1 MRVCRRHADT
11 GAAILKY
18 GNGTY
23 RGEELVAFVLS
34 YAKQIADNHAG
45 AKVKDC
51 VITIPPFFARE
62 RLETM
67 INAAAIAGLNVLALV
82 HENLAFAF
90 KYGFDKE
97 KEFADQPLN
106 VVFYDLGATSYKVS
120 LVNFFS
126 TVGKKNKTT
135 GGLTVKGVA
144 WDSMLGGRDFDHVV
158 LDILADEFNKQGK
171 NGYDVR
177 AYPRAVGE
185 AAQRGRACEGRAL
198 GEHGVPGGDR
208 VRARGPRPTDGD
220 QARGFRGT
228 RRGEGALGAAGAAA
242 RRGSPPGEPH
252 ERGGPPRRDRRR
264 RDADPRVKE
273 LAKSY
278 FGRTDGSLNGDEAAA
293 LGATLYAAKLSTSF
307 RLREFAIT
315 DAFPHAINVR
325 LGKDSDAVDAE
336 GDGSAD
342 GDDGVKKKDKALF
355 KANTQFPH
363 KKLITMSRTEDL
375 QVALSYADDASPIAT
390 FNISGVASALGRLEK
405 DEKRTAIGKPKVAIT
420 FALTASGLLD
430 VAKSELSLEMKEI
443 YDDWELVPANE
454 TVDAA
459 NVTDTNASADEKSWA
474 WRRLRQ
480 RRRPKRGGRHRI
492 GGAGGFGQRDLR
504 Q

>member
-1 MRVCRRHADT
+1 MRFVFLLLCSRAAAGAVIGIDMGARFLKVGIIQPGTGIELVLNEATKRKSSSTAGFNSQDERVYGDESQNLLGKAPQKQFMLSKLLLGKRVSSAEVQSFVDQLYPYEFVDAADT

-51 VITIPPFFARE
+51 VITIPPFFAHAE
-62 RLETM
+62 RQAM

-82 HENLAFAF
+82 HENTAFAF

-177 AYPRAVGE
+177 AYPRAVGKLRKE
-185 AAQRGRACEGRAL
+185 A
-198 GEHGVPGGDR
+198 
-208 VRARGPRPTDGD
+208 
-220 QARGFRGT
+220 
-228 RRGEGALGAAGAAA
+228 
-242 RRGSPPGEPH
+242 
-252 ERGGPPRRDRRR
+252 ER
-264 RDADPRVKE
+264 
-273 LAKSY
+273 
-278 FGRTDGSLNGDEAAA
+278 
-293 LGATLYAAKLSTSF
+293 
-307 RLREFAIT
+307 
-315 DAFPHAINVR
+315 
-325 LGKDSDAVDAE
+325 
-336 GDGSAD
+336 
-342 GDDGVKKKDKALF
+342 
-355 KANTQFPH
+355 
-363 KKLITMSRTEDL
+363 L
-375 QVALSYADDASPIAT
+375 QVSFCRFFWKSAT
-390 FNISGVASALGRLEK
+390 GMLKHAW
-405 DEKRTAIGKPKVAIT
+405 
-420 FALTASGLLD
+420 LLC
-430 VAKSELSLEMKEI
+430 A
-443 YDDWELVPANE
+443 
-454 TVDAA
+454 
-459 NVTDTNASADEKSWA
+459 
-474 WRRLRQ
+474 
-480 RRRPKRGGRHRI
+480 
-492 GGAGGFGQRDLR
+492 
-504 Q
+504 

>member
-1 MRVCRRHADT
+1 M
-11 GAAILKY
+11 
-18 GNGTY
+18 
-23 RGEELVAFVLS
+23 LS

-51 VITIPPFFARE
+51 VITIPPFFAHAE
-62 RLETM
+62 RQAM

-82 HENLAFAF
+82 HENTAFAF

-177 AYPRAVGE
+177 AYPRAVGKLRKE
-185 AAQRGRACEGRAL
+185 AERVKDVLSANTAYQVGIESVHEDRDLRMVIKREDFEARAEAKGL
-198 GEHGVPGGDR
+198 W
-208 VRARGPRPTDGD
+208 ARLAPPLDEVLR
-220 QARGFRGT
+220 QANLT
-228 RRGEGALGAAGAAA
+228 KE
-242 RRGSPPGEPH
+242 S
-252 ERGGPPRRDRRR
+252 PPRRDRRR
-264 RDADPRVKE
+264 RDAIPRVKE

-307 RLREFAIT
+307 RLR
-315 DAFPHAINVR
+315 VR
-325 LGKDSDAVDAE
+325 DHRRVPARDQRAARQG
-336 GDGSAD
+336 
-342 GDDGVKKKDKALF
+342 
-355 KANTQFPH
+355 
-363 KKLITMSRTEDL
+363 
-375 QVALSYADDASPIAT
+375 
-390 FNISGVASALGRLEK
+390 LGRRRRGGRRVGRRRRRRE
-405 DEKRTAIGKPKVAIT
+405 EEGQ
-420 FALTASGLLD
+420 G
-430 VAKSELSLEMKEI
+430 SLQSKHQ
-443 YDDWELVPANE
+443 VPAQE
-454 TVDAA
+454 AHH
-459 NVTDTNASADEKSWA
+459 DEPDRGFA
-474 WRRLRQ
+474 GRALVRRRRQPDRDVQHLGRRLRA
-480 RRRPKRGGRHRI
+480 RPPGEGREAH
-492 GGAGGFGQRDLR
+492 GDR
-504 Q
+504 QAESCDHVRADGERAA